1 MNYITE
7 MRKLIGHETIF
18 TVGCGIIIEKEGYIL
33 LQHRTNEDNW
43 CIPGGIMELGESFE
57 QTAKRET
64 YEETGLH
71 VDQLELFGMYSG
83 KSCFVQYPNKD
94 QVYSVQIIFTTTTYS
109 GDLRQQGTE
118 SREHRFFKKEDLPEN
133 LNPRQQ
139 QFILQ
144 WAENRPLPIIS

>member
-118 SREHRFFKKEDLPEN
+118 SREHSFFQKRRFARKLKSKT
-133 LNPRQQ
+133 
-139 QFILQ
+139 
-144 WAENRPLPIIS
+144 AAVYSSVG